1 MKQYIGTKL
10 IEAEPAILYELKE
23 GGHFLKKA
31 SEEWTP
37 ETSNILS
44 LSSSFREGYA
54 VRYPDG
60 YESWSP
66 KDVFE
71 RAYLPLTVNPALKT
85 DQPSISQEMVDDF
98 ILETWTQ
105 TLGDKC
111 TVVRAMLRNGFE
123 IEENQGQGLGAAGL
137 PAPDRCWRCVREMSY
152 RRVGYLEQCGYASRW
167 WLRHLISKQRQR
179 VKQRRV
185 NLRGDK
191 NHV

>member
-85 DQPSISQEMVDDF
+85 DQPSISQE
-98 ILETWTQ
+98 
-105 TLGDKC
+105 
-111 TVVRAMLRNGFE
+111 RS
-123 IEENQGQGLGAAGL
+123 EEHTSELQSLS
-137 PAPDRCWRCVREMSY
+137 C
-152 RRVGYLEQCGYASRW
+152 
-167 WLRHLISKQRQR
+167 
-179 VKQRRV
+179 
-185 NLRGDK
+185 
-191 NHV
+191 

>member
-10 IEAEPAILYELKE
+10 IVAEPAILYELKE

-123 IEENQGQGLGAAGL
+123 IVESSACVSPENYDENLGREICLKKIKDKVWGLLGFLLQTA
-137 PAPDRCWRCVREMSY
+137 
-152 RRVGYLEQCGYASRW
+152 VGGVSG
-167 WLRHLISKQRQR
+167 K
-179 VKQRRV
+179 
-185 NLRGDK
+185 
-191 NHV
+191 